1 MNSFS
6 GGRILVKEAK
16 KVANEAGLTTDLASI
31 KRDYSALPKL
41 IKKCESNKCNIR
53 EAVADINSLDL
64 REDTAGISVY
74 LSKRMDKNL
83 DLAAINEYTKE
94 GVSPAVYTAL
104 QQYQPTSAAVER
116 SFSMLRKMLSKDRN
130 FMQENI
136 EKYIVVY
143 YNYST

>member
-1 MNSFS
+1 MDAFLLTKPS
-6 GGRILVKEAK
+6 GKRSRSDD
-16 KVANEAGLTTDLASI
+16 DLASI

-41 IKKCESNKCNIR
+41 IKKFESNKCNIR

-83 DLAAINEYTKE
+83 DLAAINEYTKN
-94 GVSPAVYTAL
+94 VSPAVYTAL

-116 SFSMLRKMLSKDRN
+116 SFSMLLKMLARKELFAR
-130 FMQENI
+130 
-136 EKYIVVY
+136 KYRKVHCSVL
-143 YNYST
+143 